1 MATLLSGRFPQVK
14 RTHAGAARVLLP
26 AHRDPSTLSLVVHF
40 SAPPSGLEVR
50 TPRGWARCARAGPG
64 VVTVLAGSVLAAALP
79 GVPAP
84 THRVVADWEED
95 DRSPRLAATF
105 FCEPR
110 PDARMADVAGD
121 TSDAPT
127 YATWRARSYK
137 KYLKK
142 P

>member
-1 MATLLSGRFPQVK
+1 M
-14 RTHAGAARVLLP
+14 
-26 AHRDPSTLSLVVHF
+26 
-40 SAPPSGLEVR
+40 R

-84 THRVVADWEED
+84 THRVVADFD
-95 DRSPRLAATF
+95 DDDGRSPRLAATF

-110 PDARMADVAGD
+110 ADAPMAGVTGDAD

-127 YATWRARSYK
+127 YETWRRRSYK

>member
-1 MATLLSGRFPQVK
+1 MSGASDTLVDFH
-14 RTHAGAARVLLP
+14 T
-26 AHRDPSTLSLVVHF
+26 
-40 SAPPSGLEVR
+40 GLEVR

-84 THRVVADWEED
+84 THRVVADFDDD
-95 DRSPRLAATF
+95 DRAPRLAATF

>member
-1 MATLLSGRFPQVK
+1 M
-14 RTHAGAARVLLP
+14 
-26 AHRDPSTLSLVVHF
+26 
-40 SAPPSGLEVR
+40 R
-50 TPRGWARCARAGPG
+50 TPRGWARCARGGPG

-84 THRVVADWEED
+84 THRVVADFDDD
-95 DRSPRLAATF
+95 DRTPRLAATF

>member
-1 MATLLSGRFPQVK
+1 M
-14 RTHAGAARVLLP
+14 
-26 AHRDPSTLSLVVHF
+26 STQ
-40 SAPPSGLEVR
+40 
-50 TPRGWARCARAGPG
+50 
-64 VVTVLAGSVLAAALP
+64 
-79 GVPAP
+79 VPAP
-84 THRVVADWEED
+84 THRVVADFDDD

-110 PDARMADVAGD
+110 PDTRMADVAGD